1 MSESTPRKVLKVD
14 DSVFEDVK
22 VEAANTMPLDPYS
35 LREGAK
41 GEPTKPAKAELK
53 AEDEKMEVSDL
64 RADNTDD
71 DRDLVSDSN
80 LSDVQVC
87 EEFPEV
93 EEESTARILEKM
105 GKSPSPGMVELCDD
119 IVMMLHPKVTSTP
132 KRSGGSSSSTAST
145 HSSMPPLTDGWSGTS
160 DSANDSSDVSPVEAV
175 TAKDTV
181 TVKLERNLLINNM
194 LMINSL
200 CSRTKTSPQS
210 ETQVAMMKNLMM
222 MCSILHMFYTN
233 YLLYLFRHPPPQ
245 YLCYVPISGANVLKG
260 PQFVK

>member
-1 MSESTPRKVLKVD
+1 
-14 DSVFEDVK
+14 
-22 VEAANTMPLDPYS
+22 MPLDPYS
-35 LREGAK
+35 LRDGAK
-41 GEPTKPAKAELK
+41 GEPTKSAKAEVK
-53 AEDEKMEVSDL
+53 TEDEKMEVSDL
-64 RADNTDD
+64 RTDNTDD

-93 EEESTARILEKM
+93 EEERTERILEKM
-105 GKSPSPGMVELCDD
+105 GKSSPGMVELCDD
-119 IVMMLHPKVTSTP
+119 IVMMLNPRVTSTP

-181 TVKLERNLLINNM
+181 TVKLEKNLLINNM

-233 YLLYLFRHPPPQ
+233 YLLYLFRHPPPIIYAM
-245 YLCYVPISGANVLKG
+245 YLFPELMCSKG
-260 PQFVK
+260 PSL